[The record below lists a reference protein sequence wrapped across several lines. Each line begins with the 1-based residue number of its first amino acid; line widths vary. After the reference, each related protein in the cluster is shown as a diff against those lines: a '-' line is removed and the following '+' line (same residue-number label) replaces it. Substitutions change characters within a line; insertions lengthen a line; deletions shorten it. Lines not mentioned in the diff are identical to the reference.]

1 MESSRICLTD
11 WIAGVD
17 GCRGGWLVVARTLG
31 DPATAR
37 SRIVASFAE
46 ILALPEAPR
55 IVAIDM
61 PIGLPERA
69 RLGGRLCDVAAR
81 ANLGGRQSAIFAVP
95 ARAAV
100 MQDAYHDACAAALEH
115 SDPPRKVSK
124 QCFNLFPKIREIDAL
139 MTPALQ
145 RRVYEVHPEV
155 AFWAM
160 NAEAPLTEPKK
171 VKSQPYAPG
180 LALRRGLLARA
191 GYDPDFLSTL
201 PDHRRSVA
209 GPDDLLDAAAASWTA
224 ARIAAGTARCFPA
237 EPPRDARGLA
247 MAIWG

>member
-1 MESSRICLTD
+1 MTSLTLCPTD

-37 SRIVASFAE
+37 SRIVSSFAE

-55 IVAIDM
+55 IVAVDM
-61 PIGLPERA
+61 PIGLPERSQSRWA
-69 RLGGRLCDVAAR
+69 RCDVAAR

-100 MQDAYHDACAAALEH
+100 TQDDYREACAAALEH

-139 MTPALQ
+139 ITPALQ
-145 RRVYEVHPEV
+145 SRVFEVHPEV

-160 NAEAPLTEPKK
+160 NAQAPLIEPKK

-191 GYDPDFLSTL
+191 GYDPDFLSTP

-209 GPDDLLDAAAASWTA
+209 GHDDLLDAAAASWTA
-224 ARIAAGTARCFPA
+224 ARIAAGTAYCFPA
-237 EPPRDARGLA
+237 EPPHDTRGLA